1 MFGEDSMK
9 TLNLLIKPASSKCNI
24 NCKYCFYHDSAKNRE
39 TKDYGIMTYEVLE
52 TLVKKAFENESQAIH
67 FSFQGGEPTLAKIDY
82 FYNMHEFV
90 KKYNTK
96 NIQINFS
103 LQTNGILINDE
114 WSKLFKEY
122 DYLIGLSLD
131 GHEKLHNINR
141 RKKQGEPTFIEV
153 MKAIEYLNKHQAKF
167 NILTVVTK
175 DTTLHID
182 EMMTFFEKENLKY
195 LQFIPCLDP
204 LKLKKKKNDSND
216 YCLNSDL
223 YFNFLTKTFEYYKNY
238 LLEKNYVS
246 IRYFDNLMNIVSGKY
261 PESCGML
268 GQCNIQN
275 IIEADGSIYV
285 CDFYVLD
292 EYKLG
297 NIKTSSFSEMPLN
310 QIAKSFIEDSNIIS
324 TKCKAC
330 KYINVCYKG
339 GCKRYRVFSE
349 KKKYYI
355 NKFCK
360 AYYQFFEAHY
370 NDLVILSNKVK
381 EGYLLK

>member
-1 MFGEDSMK
+1 MK

-39 TKDYGIMTYEVLE
+39 TKDYGIMTHEVLE
-52 TLVKKAFENESQAIH
+52 TLVKRAFENESEVIN

-82 FYNMHEFV
+82 FYKMHELIE
-90 KKYNTK
+90 KYNNKKIST
-96 NIQINFS
+96 QFS

-131 GHEKLHNINR
+131 GHEKLHNSNR
-141 RKKQGEPTFIEV
+141 QKKEGEATFIEV
-153 MKAIEYLNKHQAKF
+153 MRGVEYFRKHEVTF

-175 DTTLHID
+175 DTTFNID
-182 EMMTFFEKENLKY
+182 EMMTFFESENLKY

-204 LKLKKKKNDSND
+204 LKLENKKNDLND
-216 YCLNSDL
+216 YYLNNDL
-223 YFNFLTKTFEYYKNY
+223 YFNFLTKAFEYYKNY
-238 LLEKNYVS
+238 FLEKNYVS
-246 IRYFDNLMNIVSGKY
+246 MRYFDNLMNIFSGKY
-261 PESCGML
+261 PEACGML
-268 GQCNIQN
+268 GQCSIQN
-275 IIEADGSIYV
+275 IIEADGSLYV

-297 NIKTSSFSEMPLN
+297 NIKTSSFNEMKLN
-310 QIAKSFIEDSNIIS
+310 PVAKSFIEDSTITP

-370 NDLVILSNKVK
+370 NDLVMLSKKVK